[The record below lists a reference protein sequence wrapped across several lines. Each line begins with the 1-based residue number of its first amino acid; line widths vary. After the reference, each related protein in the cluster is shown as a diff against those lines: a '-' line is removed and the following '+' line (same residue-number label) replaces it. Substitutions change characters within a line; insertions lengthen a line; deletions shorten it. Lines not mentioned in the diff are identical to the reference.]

1 MTEVPHVVVVGG
13 GFGGLTAAKRL
24 GRMSVRL
31 TVIDREN
38 HHLFQP
44 LLYQVATAGVSPAD
58 IAVPIRS
65 VLKKQEN
72 TRVIL
77 GEVMSVELAKQ
88 RVVLDDGG
96 TLAYDYLIVAV
107 GAKTNYFG
115 HDEWSRYA
123 QGMKSLDDAV
133 EVRRRVLLA
142 FETAER
148 EVDPDARRRL
158 LTFVVIGGGPTG
170 VEVAGALV
178 ELGRFVLA
186 DDFRHIRNEK
196 PRVVLIEGA
205 ARLIPGG
212 FDQSMADSARRQLE
226 ALGVEVKL
234 GAPVTGIDEHG
245 VTLGGEKIEASTI
258 LWTAG
263 VEAKRL
269 GKTLGVPLD
278 RAGRVLVKQ
287 DCSVPGHP
295 EVFVIGDA
303 ASFVPEGEKAPLP
316 GVSPV
321 AMQQARFVAGVID
334 DRVKGRVPPER
345 FSYFDKGMMATI
357 GRSRAVAQTGKL
369 RLSGFI
375 AWLAWL
381 VVHIWYLIGFRNRLI
396 VLINWGVSY
405 ILYKRGA
412 RLITGERTWE
422 RSLRMAA
429 QAEHSKTPKSVLP
442 EARQADH
449 V

>member
-1 MTEVPHVVVVGG
+1 
-13 GFGGLTAAKRL
+13 
-24 GRMSVRL
+24 MSVRL
-31 TVIDREN
+31 TVVDREN

-77 GEVMSVELAKQ
+77 GEVVRVDLTGK

-96 TLAYDYLIVAV
+96 ALAYDYLIVAV

-148 EVDPDARRRL
+148 EADPDARRRL

-205 ARLIPGG
+205 KRLIPGG
-212 FDQSMADSARRQLE
+212 FDQSMADSALRQLE

-245 VTLGGEKIEASTI
+245 VALGDEKIEASTI

-263 VEAKRL
+263 VQAKRL

-303 ASFVPEGEKAPLP
+303 ASFIPEGEKSPLP

-321 AMQQARFVAGVID
+321 AMQEARFVAGVID
-334 DRVKGRVPPER
+334 DRLNGRAPPER

-369 RLSGFI
+369 HLSGLV

-381 VVHIWYLIGFRNRLI
+381 VVHIWYLIGFRNRII
-396 VLINWGVSY
+396 VLINWAVSY
-405 ILYKRGA
+405 VTYKRGA

-422 RSLRMAA
+422 RALRMAA

>member
-1 MTEVPHVVVVGG
+1 MTEVPHVIVVGG

-31 TVIDREN
+31 TVVDREN

-77 GEVMSVELAKQ
+77 GEVVRVDLTGK

-96 TLAYDYLIVAV
+96 ALAYDYLIVAV

-148 EVDPDARRRL
+148 EADPDARRRL

-205 ARLIPGG
+205 KRLIPGG
-212 FDQSMADSARRQLE
+212 FDQSMADSALRQLE

-245 VTLGGEKIEASTI
+245 VALGDEKIEASTI

-263 VEAKRL
+263 VQAKRL

-303 ASFVPEGEKAPLP
+303 ASFIPEGEKSPLP

-321 AMQQARFVAGVID
+321 AMQEARFVAGVID
-334 DRVKGRVPPER
+334 DRLKGRAPPER

-369 RLSGFI
+369 HLSGLV

-381 VVHIWYLIGFRNRLI
+381 VVHIWYLIGFRNRII
-396 VLINWGVSY
+396 VLINWAVSY
-405 ILYKRGA
+405 VTYKRGA

-422 RSLRMAA
+422 RALRMAA

>member
-1 MTEVPHVVVVGG
+1 MTDAPHVIVVGG

-31 TVIDREN
+31 TVVDREN

-77 GEVMSVELAKQ
+77 GEVMRVELADQ
-88 RVVLDDGG
+88 RVLLDDGS

-148 EVDPDARRRL
+148 EADPDARRRL

-205 ARLIPGG
+205 TRLIPGG
-212 FDQSMADSARRQLE
+212 FDQSMADSALRQLE

-245 VTLGGEKIEASTI
+245 VALGGEKIEASTI

-263 VEAKRL
+263 VQAKRL
-269 GKTLGVPLD
+269 GKTLGVPVD
-278 RAGRVLVKQ
+278 RAGRVLVKP
-287 DCSVPGHP
+287 DCSVPEHP

-303 ASFVPEGEKAPLP
+303 ASFIPEGETTPLP

-321 AMQQARFVAGVID
+321 AMQQARFVAGIID
-334 DRVKGRVPPER
+334 DRVKGRAPPER

-405 ILYKRGA
+405 VLYKRGA

-429 QAEHSKTPKSVLP
+429 QAEHSKTPKGVLP